1 MRGVMKNAAFTF
13 FDTALGRAGLAW
25 SDAGVYAVAFPGYA
39 PEKMRARFQ
48 RTAEDVEETAN
59 PPEKIKR
66 LIADMIALFEGEPKD
81 LAYAEL
87 DLSAAPEFDRS
98 VWRETL
104 KIGPGEIK
112 TYGDV
117 ARALGDVSLSRRV
130 GQALGRNPIP
140 IIVPCHRV
148 VGADGAMTGFSAPGG
163 AEAKRKLLK
172 IEGAL
177 EPGLFD

>member
-1 MRGVMKNAAFTF
+1 MKNAAYTF
-13 FDTALGRAGLAW
+13 FETTLGRAGLAW

-39 PEKMRARFQ
+39 LEKMRARF
-48 RTAEDVEETAN
+48 RRHAPDAEETAD
-59 PPEKIKR
+59 PPEKIRR
-66 LIADMIALFEGEPKD
+66 LIADMIALFKGEPKNI
-81 LAYAEL
+81 AYAEL

-98 VWRETL
+98 VWHETL
-104 KIGPGEIK
+104 KISPGDIK

-117 ARALGDVSLSRRV
+117 ARGLGDISLSRRV
-130 GQALGRNPIP
+130 GQALGRNPVP

-177 EPGLFD
+177 EPELFD